1 MKKYKFKSF
10 KKKSGTLIA
19 FSLKK
24 SFPIKVKRI
33 FVINGEKNFTRGDH
47 AHKKCSQFIFPVLGK
62 IEIDCIAKKEKK
74 KILLDF
80 KKKEGYLLKPKTWCK
95 IKFLTKNAVLLVACD
110 MEYKFSDYIENYSEF
125 LKIINKN
132 KK

>member
-1 MKKYKFKSF
+1 MKKIKFKSF

-19 FSLKK
+19 FSMIKD
-24 SFPIKVKRI
+24 FPIKVKRI
-33 FVINGEKNFTRGDH
+33 FVINGKKNFTRGNH
-47 AHKKCSQFIFPVLGK
+47 AHKKCSQFVFPVLGK
-62 IEIDCIAKKEKK
+62 IKIDCISKKGEK

-80 KKKEGYLLKPKTWCK
+80 NKREGYLLKPKTWCK

-110 MEYKFSDYIENYSEF
+110 MEYKFNDYIEDYSEF
-125 LKIINKN
+125 LKII